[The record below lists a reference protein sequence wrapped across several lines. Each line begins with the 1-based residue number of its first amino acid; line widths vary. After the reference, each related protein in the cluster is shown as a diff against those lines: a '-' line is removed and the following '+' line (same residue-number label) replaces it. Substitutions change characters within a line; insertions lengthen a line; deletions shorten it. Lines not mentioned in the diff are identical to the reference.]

1 MKTPRIE
8 VDGTVVTIEL
18 DSSDHPTLLV
28 SPDFTRVKVCV

>member
-1 MKTPRIE
+1 MKTPRSE

-18 DSSDHPTLLV
+18 DPFDRPSLLV